1 MPTNF
6 QVRGELGV
14 GWVGRQVGE
23 VGSAGVFFWEKGR
36 GRLGYLGQWRGQGQV
51 WVIWG
56 GGVGVVVRL
65 GRCQGVFAVVQI
77 IRSDLYRNKKTQNDH
92 LTLLPA
98 VPNYFT
104 LQTKLLLKSFIRNQ
118 KSTIKNG
125 GKCSNRKNSKFKL

>member
-23 VGSAGVFFWEKGR
+23 VGSAGVFFWEKGGEMGVSR
-36 GRLGYLGQWRGQGQV
+36 SMEGVGLGLGNL
-51 WVIWG
+51 G